1 LSPNDTRPSSKLP
14 TFRLDEKVAL
24 ITGGGTGIGRGI
36 SEAFALAGARIVV
49 GGRKIDPLLETVR
62 SVGGEAIAH
71 AVACDVTSEGDR
83 ARLIAGAIERFG
95 RLDVLVNNAGAVAR
109 SALETLPA
117 SEWERMLSVNATA
130 PLLLARGALPHLR
143 KTRGSIVNISTGSS
157 LRAVP
162 GYGAYG
168 ASKAAL
174 NHISQVLAIEAA
186 PEVRVNV
193 ICPGGVE
200 TEIFE
205 SYLDEEEIDAAK
217 RWFRETTPL
226 KRMGVP
232 SDVAAAAV
240 YLASDAAAWVTGVIL
255 RVDGGLNIV

>member
-1 LSPNDTRPSSKLP
+1 
-14 TFRLDEKVAL
+14 VA
-24 ITGGGTGIGRGI
+24 GR
-36 SEAFALAGARIVV
+36 RI
-49 GGRKIDPLLETVR
+49 DSLLETVR
-62 SVGGEAIAH
+62 SVGGDALAH
-71 AVACDVTSEGDR
+71 AVAGDVTSERDR
-83 ARLIAGAIERFG
+83 ARLTASAIERFG

-109 SALETLPA
+109 SSLEETGA
-117 SEWERMLSVNATA
+117 SEWERLLAVNVTA
-130 PLLLARGALPHLR
+130 PLFFAREALPHLR

-205 SYLDEEEIDAAK
+205 SYLGKEEIDAAK
-217 RWFRETTPL
+217 RWFRETTPM
-226 KRMGVP
+226 KRMGEP
-232 SDVAAAAV
+232 SDVAAAAL
-240 YLASDAAAWVTGVIL
+240 YLASDAAAWVTGVVL
-255 RVDGGLNIV
+255 RVDGGLNIL